1 MTALLIDRF
10 IPDDMEFTE
19 EPRSVCTET
28 PAAYNPSLFVSTAL
42 AQSKVSL
49 ILMKD
54 KVQGHWNSSINQ
66 NMSEMKTDTF
76 SLLLV

>member
-49 ILMKD
+49 MKD
-54 KVQGHWNSSINQ
+54 KDQGHWNSSINQ